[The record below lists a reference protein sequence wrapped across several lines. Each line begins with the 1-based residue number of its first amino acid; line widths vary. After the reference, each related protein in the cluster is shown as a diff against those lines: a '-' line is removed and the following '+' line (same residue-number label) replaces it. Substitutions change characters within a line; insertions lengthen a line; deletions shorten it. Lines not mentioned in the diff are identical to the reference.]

1 MTQYMMSIDQGT
13 TSTRAI
19 LVNQQGE
26 ITAIEQEEL
35 PLKYPQPGHVEVDA
49 EFIWQSVLRV
59 MRQVL
64 QKAAVSPEAI
74 QGIGITNQRETT
86 VIWHKET
93 GQPIYNGLVWQ
104 SKQSAG
110 ICEQLKQQGYES
122 DFQEKTGLVI
132 DPYFSGTK
140 VKWVLDHVEGARE
153 QAEQGKLLFGT
164 IETWLIWKLTGGKV
178 HVTDVSNASRTL
190 MFNIHQR
197 RWDEQLLQ
205 WLGVP
210 ASLLPEVKSSSEIY
224 GYTDEAILGR
234 AIAIAGAAGDQQAAL
249 FGQQAFQKGDT
260 KNTYGTG
267 CFMLMNT
274 GDKAI
279 ASKHGLL
286 TTVAWEVDGKLEYA
300 LEGSVFVAGAAIQWL
315 RDGLQIIKSASETEE
330 LATAVQSSEGVY
342 VVPAFVGLGT
352 PYWNSDVRGSV
363 FGITRGTTKAHIIR
377 AVLESLAYQS
387 RELIQVMEEDSGY
400 KLNKMSVDGGAIQN
414 NFLMQFQS
422 DITGKQIERPLIHE
436 STAIGAA
443 YLAGLAVGFWSS
455 KEELASLRQ
464 IDRVFL
470 PQMAE
475 AEREQLFKGWLRAV
489 KAAMAFCE

>member
-1 MTQYMMSIDQGT
+1 
-13 TSTRAI
+13 
-19 LVNQQGE
+19 
-26 ITAIEQEEL
+26 
-35 PLKYPQPGHVEVDA
+35 
-49 EFIWQSVLRV
+49 
-59 MRQVL
+59 
-64 QKAAVSPEAI
+64 
-74 QGIGITNQRETT
+74 
-86 VIWHKET
+86 
-93 GQPIYNGLVWQ
+93 
-104 SKQSAG
+104 
-110 ICEQLKQQGYES
+110 
-122 DFQEKTGLVI
+122 
-132 DPYFSGTK
+132 
-140 VKWVLDHVEGARE
+140 
-153 QAEQGKLLFGT
+153 
-164 IETWLIWKLTGGKV
+164 
-178 HVTDVSNASRTL
+178 
-190 MFNIHQR
+190 
-197 RWDEQLLQ
+197 
-205 WLGVP
+205 
-210 ASLLPEVKSSSEIY
+210 
-224 GYTDEAILGR
+224 
-234 AIAIAGAAGDQQAAL
+234 
-249 FGQQAFQKGDT
+249 
-260 KNTYGTG
+260 
-267 CFMLMNT
+267 MLMNT